1 MNIYKIKEQYG
12 ITLGL
17 SVHRSSVF
25 SPMEPVLSS
34 CHFLSLF
41 CCCSC
46 FIFGEQE
53 SCVFFCGLVSNQPSV
68 SRARQHFLKFIL
80 ITMFNNPALLGSWHC
95 VLQHLDAGSNML
107 HTKKVQT
114 HTFLPV
120 YLFPKPSL
128 QRHELKAHFC

>member
-107 HTKKVQT
+107 HTKKSTNT
-114 HTFLPV
+114 HISS
-120 YLFPKPSL
+120 SL
-128 QRHELKAHFC
+128 SVSKTKSSKA